1 MLFEKSTT
9 LYIKIRREYYHVQG
23 SIKNHFYMR
32 PISHATSTTASE
44 NLNFCMRSP
53 IPTACGN
60 KFDKKRF
67 QKKNPNTSLPAG
79 RFSRCLSAVA
89 NPEGGSGRSARCRR
103 SRELGWDGGPACPH
117 CCRPPPADLPAAV
130 APEGGGDGS
139 ARPRH
144 CRYSRGRGRWI
155 CPQPPPL
162 PLALAWW
169 WRGEERGEE
178 KRRERGGRGK
188 Y

>member
-1 MLFEKSTT
+1 
-9 LYIKIRREYYHVQG
+9 
-23 SIKNHFYMR
+23 MR

-53 IPTACGN
+53 IPTACRN

-103 SRELGWDGGPACPH
+103 SRELGRWTCLSPLLPSTT
-117 CCRPPPADLPAAV
+117 CR
-130 APEGGGDGS
+130 S
-139 ARPRH
+139 TRR
-144 CRYSRGRGRWI
+144 RRSRGWRRRI
-155 CPQPPPL
+155 CSPPPL
-162 PLALAWW
+162 PLLPWSWAVDLPATTTTAARSRLVVER
-169 WRGEERGEE
+169 RGKRRGEE
-178 KRRERGGRGK
+178 KRERGERKILEGEG
-188 Y
+188 